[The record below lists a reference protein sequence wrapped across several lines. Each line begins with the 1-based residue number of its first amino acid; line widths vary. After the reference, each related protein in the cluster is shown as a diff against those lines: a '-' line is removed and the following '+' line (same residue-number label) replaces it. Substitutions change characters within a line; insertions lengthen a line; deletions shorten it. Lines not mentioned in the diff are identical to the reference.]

1 MQRQRGFT
9 LLEVLLVVVLMS
21 LSALAVVQTLPQS
34 NDDQAKE
41 EASRFFQRLQLL
53 SDDAILNGQD
63 YGLRFDEKKLTYT
76 YMQLGEEG
84 WQKVQ
89 DSKYFTE
96 TTLPEDLT
104 FSFELGSEAW
114 GDDDRLFKQE
124 DFYEDRFE
132 DADKK
137 PKPPQ
142 VYVLSSGEVTPFL
155 LLFTSQPNQKPEQT
169 WRVKV
174 SEEGVAQLLSP
185 GMSNEGVGDNEPS

>member
-1 MQRQRGFT
+1 MQHQRGFT

-34 NDDQAKE
+34 DDDQAKE

-53 SDDAILNGQD
+53 SDNAILNGQD
-63 YGLRFDEKKLTYT
+63 FGVHFEEKKNIYL

-84 WQKVQ
+84 WQKVE

-142 VYVLSSGEVTPFL
+142 IYVLSSGDVTPFL
-155 LLFTSQPNQKPEQT
+155 LMFTSEPNQKAEQT

-174 SEEGVAQLLSP
+174 SEAGVAQLLAP
-185 GMSNEGVGDNEPS
+185 GMSSDGVDDEPS

>member
-34 NDDQAKE
+34 NNDQAKE

-63 YGLRFDEKKLTYT
+63 YGLRFDEKKRTYT
-76 YMQLGEEG
+76 YMQLGEDG
-84 WQKVQ
+84 WQKVEN
-89 DSKYFTE
+89 SKYFTE

-114 GDDDRLFKQE
+114 GDSDSLFKQE

-132 DADKK
+132 DAEQKS
-137 PKPPQ
+137 KPPQ
-142 VYVLSSGEVTPFL
+142 VYVLSSGDVTPFL
-155 LLFTSQPNQKPEQT
+155 LTFTSEPNQKSEQT

-174 SEEGVAQLLSP
+174 SEAGVVQLLAP
-185 GMSNEGVGDNEPS
+185 GEGNESS

>member
-34 NDDQAKE
+34 NDDQAKDE
-41 EASRFFQRLQLL
+41 VSRFFQRLQLL

-63 YGLRFDEKKLTYT
+63 YGLRFDEKKSIYT
-76 YMQLGEEG
+76 YMQLTEGG

-89 DSKYFTE
+89 NSKYFTE

-114 GDDDRLFKQE
+114 GDSDSLFEQE

-132 DADKK
+132 DSDAK

-142 VYVLSSGEVTPFL
+142 VYVLSSGDVTPFL
-155 LLFTSQPNQKPEQT
+155 LTFTSEPNQKPEQT

-174 SEEGVAQLLSP
+174 TEAGVIQLLAP
-185 GMSNEGVGDNEPS
+185 GMSRDGVDDES

>member
-34 NDDQAKE
+34 NNDQAKE

-63 YGLRFDEKKLTYT
+63 YGLRFDEKKRTYI
-76 YMQLGEEG
+76 YMQLGEDG
-84 WQKVQ
+84 WQKVEN
-89 DSKYFTE
+89 SKYFTE

-114 GDDDRLFKQE
+114 GDSDSLFKQE

-132 DADKK
+132 GAEQK

-142 VYVLSSGEVTPFL
+142 VYVLSSGDVTPFL
-155 LLFTSQPNQKPEQT
+155 LTFTSEPNQKSEQT

-174 SEEGVAQLLSP
+174 SEAGVVQLLAP
-185 GMSNEGVGDNEPS
+185 GEGNESS